1 MKRLLSFHEP
11 LQTPIRHAEAPRG
24 RGAESFDGGPASPLR
39 SLRLCVGKSGSAGF
53 TLVELLVVIVILGIL
68 LAMMVPAAGMIL
80 KRVKIAQA
88 RSDAQVVVAT
98 MSKYRMEYNRW
109 PEGEEVEGSEGYP
122 ATTKKWVDI
131 MNPDITT
138 GAGKRDP
145 NNFRQLRFLEMGKAM
160 RIESGNHEGGFGDPF
175 PHKDGRVPFLYA
187 VDDDGDGHVNHPDP
201 DKGGELI
208 RADVV
213 AWSAGPDGDYRSWE
227 DNVTSWE

>member
-1 MKRLLSFHEP
+1 MKHP
-11 LQTPIRHAEAPRG
+11 LPSSLPHA
-24 RGAESFDGGPASPLR
+24 SSASPRLR
-39 SLRLCVGKSGSAGF
+39 ASHSSPRLRLSASLREFRASSTAGF

-88 RSDAQVVVAT
+88 RSDAQVVAAT

-160 RIESGNHEGGFGDPF
+160 RIESGKHEGGFGDPF

-187 VDDDGDGHVNHPDP
+187 LDDDGDGHVKHPDP
-201 DKGGELI
+201 DKGSELI
-208 RADVV
+208 RADVI